1 MTTTESKAST
11 LESLDIAQRE
21 FEAGNY
27 IESSRILWQATQAT
41 YRMMAKAHGLDP
53 ADHIAVARALDKK
66 YNTGYYYSG
75 YLISGK
81 LLRDHAEMDVLEY
94 GDLEYPHEDLPP
106 FIRKCHRQFAPD
118 DASQQR

>member
-27 IESSRILWQATQAT
+27 IESSRILWEATQAT
-41 YRMMAKAHGLDP
+41 YRMLAKAHGLDP
-53 ADHIAVARALDKK
+53 SNLSAVARALDKK
-66 YNTGYYYSG
+66 YNRRYHYLGH
-75 YLISGK
+75 LISGE
-81 LLRDHAEMDVLEY
+81 LLGDHAKMDVLEFY
-94 GDLEYPHEDLPP
+94 DLEYPHEDLPI

-118 DASQQR
+118 DASQ

>member
-41 YRMMAKAHGLDP
+41 YRMMAKAHGLDSSDLS
-53 ADHIAVARALDKK
+53 ATARYLDKK
-66 YNTGYYYSG
+66 YSTRYHYLG
-75 YLISGK
+75 YLNSDG
-81 LLRDHAEMDVLEY
+81 LLHDHAEMDVLEY

-106 FIRKCHRQFAPD
+106 FIRKCYRQFAPD
-118 DASQQR
+118 DASE